1 MTRHDAKRVA
11 AAPPPEED
19 DDDDPRA
26 PTGGLTI
33 LHGVT
38 K

>member
-11 AAPPPEED
+11 AAPPPED

-33 LHGVT
+33 LHEVT